1 MNKMTIRDVQLKG
14 KRVFLRVDFNVP
26 LKEGVIKDDRRIR
39 ESIPTIT
46 FLLEQEVSLI
56 VASHLG
62 RPKGKVVPEMS
73 LTPVAARLGE
83 IIGRKVK
90 MAKDC
95 IGDNVKKEAASLSPG
110 EVMLLENLRFH
121 LEEEKNEP
129 SFAKELASLA
139 DVYVNDAFG
148 AAHRAHASVEGISRF
163 IQPRLAGFLIE
174 KELEYLGKIT
184 ENPKRPFI
192 AILGGAK
199 VSDKIKLIEN
209 LIPKIDA
216 FLIGGA
222 MAYTFLKARGIPIG
236 KSLAEDD
243 KLELAKSLIEKCTS
257 KNVRLLLPVDH
268 IAAEKSDEKGGIEIE
283 NETIGENL
291 IGVDIGPKTISLF
304 EKEIGKAETIFWNGP
319 LGIFENEA
327 FSEGTRKIALA
338 ITASNG
344 LSVVGGG
351 DSSSAIK
358 KFGFEDGF
366 DHISTGG
373 GASLE
378 FVSGLT
384 LPGIAVLT
392 EK

>member
-1 MNKMTIRDVQLKG
+1 MNKMTIRDAQLKG
-14 KRVFLRVDFNVP
+14 KRIFLRVDFNVP

-39 ESIPTIT
+39 ESLPTIT
-46 FLLEQEVSLI
+46 FLLEQEAILI

-62 RPKGKVVPEMS
+62 RPKGKVVPDMS
-73 LTPVAARLGE
+73 LKPVAARLE
-83 IIGRKVK
+83 ELIGRKVK

-95 IGDNVKKEAASLSPG
+95 VGDSVQKEAASLSPG
-110 EVMLLENLRFH
+110 EILLLENLRFH
-121 LEEEKNEP
+121 LEEEKNDP
-129 SFAKELASLA
+129 SFSKELSSLA

-163 IQPRLAGFLIE
+163 LQPRLAGFLIE

-184 ENPKRPFI
+184 EHPKRPFI

-209 LIPKIDA
+209 LIPKVDA

-222 MAYTFLKARGIPIG
+222 MAYTFLKARGISIG

-243 KLELAKSLIEKCTS
+243 KLELASSLIEKCAS

-268 IAAEKSDEKGGIEIE
+268 VAAEEGDEKHRIEVE
-283 NETIGENL
+283 SEAMGEDL
-291 IGVDIGPKTISLF
+291 KGADIGPKTISLF

-319 LGIFENEA
+319 MGIFENDA

-338 ITASNG
+338 IAASNG

-358 KFGFEDGF
+358 KFGLENGF